1 MSQFGTVYGV
11 ILNVQ
16 GGLEA
21 LGDAVNA
28 APYKAPPKAP
38 VLYIKPSNTFL
49 VGGGAVGVPD
59 GTEELEV
66 QPTLGLVFG
75 RTASRV
81 AEAEALNYVSGLVPA
96 IDVTLP
102 HASVYRP
109 AIRQRCRDGFLP
121 LGAVAAPVSGAVDVR
136 VKINGKDAGGFS
148 TAELVRSIPR
158 LIADVTD
165 FITLS
170 PGDVL
175 LVGLGLGSPR
185 AKVGDEVTAE
195 LSSVGKVSCTI
206 VPEAQVQERAA

>member
-11 ILNVQ
+11 ILNVN
-16 GGLEA
+16 GTLEA

-28 APYKAPPKAP
+28 APYKTPPKAP
-38 VLYIKPSNTFL
+38 ILYIKPANTFL
-49 VGGGAVGVPD
+49 PGGGPVGAPD
-59 GTEELEV
+59 GADELEV

-75 RTASRV
+75 RTATRV
-81 AEAEALNYVSGLVPA
+81 SEADALNYVSGFVPA

-121 LGAVAAPVSGAVDVR
+121 LGAVAAPVSGPVEVW
-136 VKINGKDAGGFS
+136 VKINGMDAGGFS
-148 TAELVRSIPR
+148 TADLVRSIPR

-165 FITLS
+165 FLTLS

-175 LVGLGLGSPR
+175 LVGLGAGSPR

-195 LSSVGKVSCTI
+195 LSGIGKVSCTI
-206 VPEAQVQERAA
+206 VPEAQIQERAA

>member
-1 MSQFGTVYGV
+1 MTQLGTVYGV

-16 GGLEA
+16 GAVEA

-38 VLYIKPSNTFL
+38 ILYIKPRNTFL
-49 VGGGAVGVPD
+49 PGGGGVGLPD
-59 GTEELEV
+59 GVEELEV

-75 RTASRV
+75 RTATRV
-81 AEAEALNYVSGLVPA
+81 AEADALGYVSGFIPA
-96 IDVTLP
+96 IDVSLP

-121 LGAVAAPVSGAVDVR
+121 LGAVAAPVSGPVEVR
-136 VKINGKDAGGFS
+136 MTINDKDAGGFS
-148 TAELVRSIPR
+148 TADLVRSIPR

-165 FITLS
+165 FLTLS

-185 AKVGDEVTAE
+185 ARVGDQVTAE
-195 LSSVGKVSCTI
+195 LSGVGRVSAVI
-206 VPEAQVQERAA
+206 MPEAQVQERAA

>member
-16 GGLEA
+16 GALEA

-38 VLYIKPSNTFL
+38 ILYIKPRNTFL
-49 VGGGAVGVPD
+49 PGGGAVGAPD
-59 GTEELEV
+59 GVEEVEV

-75 RTASRV
+75 RTATRV
-81 AEAEALNYVSGLVPA
+81 SEADALSYVSGFVPA

-121 LGAVAAPVSGAVDVR
+121 LGAVAAPVSGAVEVR
-136 VKINGKDAGGFS
+136 IKINGKDAGGFS
-148 TAELVRSIPR
+148 TADLVRSIPR

-165 FITLS
+165 FLTLS

-195 LSSVGKVSCTI
+195 LSGVGKVSCTI

>member
-1 MSQFGTVYGV
+1 MSTLGTVYGV

-16 GGLEA
+16 GAVEA

-38 VLYIKPSNTFL
+38 VLYIKPRNTFL
-49 VGGGAVGVPD
+49 PGGGAVGAPAGV
-59 GTEELEV
+59 EELEV
-66 QPTLGLVFG
+66 QASLGLVFG

-81 AEAEALNYVSGLVPA
+81 SEADALSYVSGFLPV
-96 IDVTLP
+96 IDVTVP

-109 AIRQRCRDGFLP
+109 AIHQRCRDGFLP
-121 LGAVAAPVSGAVDVR
+121 HGAVAAPVAGPVDVR
-136 VKINGKDAGGFS
+136 VSVNGKDAGGFS
-148 TAELVRSIPR
+148 TAALVRPLAR

-185 AKVGDEVTAE
+185 AKVGDTVTAA
-195 LSSVGKVSCTI
+195 LSGVGEVSCTI
-206 VPEAQVQERAA
+206 VPEAQVREQAA

>member
-16 GGLEA
+16 GALEA
-21 LGDAVNA
+21 LGEAVHV

-38 VLYIKPSNTFL
+38 VLYIKPANTFL
-49 VGGGAVGVPD
+49 VGGGAVGIPD
-59 GTEELEV
+59 GVEDLEV

-75 RTASRV
+75 RTATRV
-81 AEAEALNYVSGLVPA
+81 SEADALSHVAGFVPA
-96 IDVTLP
+96 IDVCLP

-121 LGAVAAPVSGAVDVR
+121 LGAVAAPVSGAVEVR

-148 TAELVRSIPR
+148 TGELVRAIPR

-165 FITLS
+165 FLTLS

-185 AKVGDEVTAE
+185 AKAGDEVAAG
-195 LSSVGKVSCTI
+195 LSGVGKVSCTI
-206 VPEAQVQERAA
+206 TPEAQIQERAA